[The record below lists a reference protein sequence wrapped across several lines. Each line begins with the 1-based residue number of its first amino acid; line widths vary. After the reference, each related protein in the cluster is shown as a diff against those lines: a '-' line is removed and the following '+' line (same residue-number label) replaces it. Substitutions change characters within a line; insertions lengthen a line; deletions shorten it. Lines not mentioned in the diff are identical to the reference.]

1 MILMVY
7 FNDLGEFPPSNRWGA
22 FNVMDR
28 RIIQFPIILL
38 IGLFIYPYIVN

>member
-7 FNDLGEFPPSNRWGA
+7 FNDLGEFPPSDRWGA

-28 RIIQFPIILL
+28 RIIQFPIIVTDCSFHLP
-38 IGLFIYPYIVN
+38 IHS